1 MTFANRSPVEEG
13 RLPGDA
19 FPASRVVLATRL
31 SSRMRGLLFSP
42 GSDALM
48 VLMPCHD
55 IHTFGMSHAID
66 VAFLDANGTVV
77 RAARDVLPN
86 KRLRQRGAAAV
97 VERRAI
103 PRELWFEEGDCI
115 ELGQFRRADLP
126 AVPACPED
134 ASPG

>member
-1 MTFANRSPVEEG
+1 MTSAS
-13 RLPGDA
+13 RLPMGEERLPSDA

-42 GSDALM
+42 ASDDLM

-77 RAARDVLPN
+77 RTARDVLPN
-86 KRLRQRGAAAV
+86 KRLRHRGAAAV

-115 ELGQFRRADLP
+115 ELGQFRRAKLP
-126 AVPACPED
+126 AMPACAED